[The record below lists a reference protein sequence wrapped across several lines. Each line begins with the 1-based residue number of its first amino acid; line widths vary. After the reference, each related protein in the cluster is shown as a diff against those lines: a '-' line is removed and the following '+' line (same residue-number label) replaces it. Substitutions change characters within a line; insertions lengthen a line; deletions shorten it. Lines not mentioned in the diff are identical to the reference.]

1 MAVPSALEHRKVSLC
16 EVLDRVLHKGA
27 VISGEVGISVA
38 DIELIRLALNLVI
51 ASSGT
56 FLAIEEKEE
65 EHGNPGAR

>member
-1 MAVPSALEHRKVSLC
+1 MANPSALEHRNVSLC

-38 DIELIRLALNLVI
+38 DIELIRLALNLAI

-56 FLAIEEKEE
+56 FLSIGDKEE
-65 EHGNPGAR
+65 DLGNQTAR